1 MQLRNKQA
9 KPLVWEK
16 VLELLLS
23 GEPVTKE
30 AFDAELG
37 HVAYRLST
45 FMWRV
50 KIEGGVVKVTKTGR
64 KATGYQ
70 LMNASVMQKYMDK
83 RKKVFADAAVKPA
96 KVKKTKKVITP
107 KVTVKPVT
115 KLKDLGAA
123 PMATPAVEVIESPV
137 VEQMTITEVTA

>member
-70 LMNASVMQKYMDK
+70 LMNAPVMQKYMDK
-83 RKKVFADAAVKPA
+83 RKKVFADAVTKAAVKS
-96 KVKKTKKVITP
+96 KTKTKKVST
-107 KVTVKPVT
+107 KPVT
-115 KLKDLGAA
+115 KLKDLAA
-123 PMATPAVEVIESPV
+123 TPMATPAVEVIEDKL
-137 VEQMTITEVTA
+137 EVTEITA

>member
-70 LMNASVMQKYMDK
+70 LMNAPVMQKYMDK
-83 RKKVFADAAVKPA
+83 RKKVFADAVTKAAVKS
-96 KVKKTKKVITP
+96 KTKIKKVST
-107 KVTVKPVT
+107 KPVT
-115 KLKDLGAA
+115 KLKDLA
-123 PMATPAVEVIESPV
+123 ATPIVTPTVEVIEDKL
-137 VEQMTITEVTA
+137 EVTEITA

>member
-16 VLELLLS
+16 VLEMLLT
-23 GEPVTKE
+23 GEPVSKE
-30 AFDAELG
+30 AFDAELE

-45 FMWRV
+45 FMWRI
-50 KIEGGVVKVTKTGR
+50 KIEGGVVKVIKTGR

-70 LMNASVMQKYMDK
+70 LMNAPVMQKYMDK
-83 RKKVFADAAVKPA
+83 RKKVFADAAA
-96 KVKKTKKVITP
+96 KVATKTKSKTKTKKVSA
-107 KVTVKPVT
+107 KPVT

-123 PMATPAVEVIESPV
+123 PVVTPAVEVM
-137 VEQMTITEVTA
+137 VEKLEVTEVTA